1 VLRSYAAEMD
11 KIKDPVQGATKE
23 TQNTPS
29 LGTGL
34 ESQHSCLSATNVQ
47 SKAAQITTTKRC
59 PSVQNNGASS
69 EVVTAVDPSKNNQQ
83 QEIKH
88 SQSQRQNGTQVPAG
102 EAESNPKK
110 TRQRLRKGKWTIE
123 EEEYTSRII
132 QYFSTGFLTLP
143 DGATLRSYLAE
154 KLNCDPMRI
163 TKKFTGACCL
173 GRRAYHL
180 RDRPRASSAEVEMA
194 SFELLHLEQR
204 FRLRVEHE
212 QTGLPLP
219 PRHELLAS
227 QPTPTAAVV
236 SSLFTLQQ
244 GAPAFKAANHW
255 IQNPVIA
262 PNPAHAAL
270 LPGLAGIIPNANVPG
285 SNANLNLQNSS
296 TLLLAAGQLLLQN
309 PSERTQASNSSSA
322 AATAPLQ
329 MLNNLVAS
337 YALSRA
343 LTQHQ
348 AGISVL
354 QPPGSSASP
363 VSSTA
368 PKITNS
374 SSAPPTSTFNFID
387 PDITTNAT
395 KKSPQRLVVRSQE
408 NFPQNVQSYQ
418 QQQHEKTN
426 PSTSTPQI
434 SKKEEHTK
442 KLKAAFEEQQRALRM
457 AYEKSLQDAHER
469 EEKSFAAEIQH
480 AVSDSKGTKPTAD
493 ANTASSNSKPSID
506 TVSPAEQ
513 LQRSYEA
520 HLASLQKAEQ
530 QASLKTSSKF
540 PSPQTELTSVAEV
553 EANRTDNTKTK
564 RGGKS
569 SQNKT
574 QDEEAGAILLGFLN
588 SLRESFEDA
597 VEAKDGNGNKET
609 NKRNIN
615 ITRSRKVTAGGP
627 KKQSITNVQLE
638 SSTVM
643 TEVSSDS
650 SSHIN
655 DRRNVNDN
663 NHPHV
668 SIKSRRQASDPITS
682 LSHFQSSKRKV
693 KPASVT
699 ETSSSTSSQPT
710 IEQPSSSDSK
720 SDKMGHSSSEESEKE
735 ITASRRI
742 SKGPPRKR
750 LKGFHEPHEFTRENL
765 MAHSKRMDM
774 ECGQSGDASNS
785 DE

>member
-1 VLRSYAAEMD
+1 VLHSYAAKMD
-11 KIKDPVQGATKE
+11 KVINLVQSATKE
-23 TQNTPS
+23 TQNAASTVIR
-29 LGTGL
+29 L
-34 ESQHSCLSATNVQ
+34 ESERSNLFAVNVE
-47 SKAAQITTTKRC
+47 SKTAQITTPKRY
-59 PSVQNNGASS
+59 PDQLSVQNNGISS
-69 EVVTAVDPSKNNQQ
+69 EVMTASDPSKNKQL
-83 QEIKH
+83 QETKN
-88 SQSQRQNGTQVPAG
+88 SQSQRQNRTQVPA
-102 EAESNPKK
+102 AEFGANPKK

-132 QYFSTGFLTLP
+132 QYFSTGLLTLP

-180 RDRPRASSAEVEMA
+180 RDRPRASPTEIEMA

-236 SSLFTLQQ
+236 PSLFTLQQ
-244 GAPAFKAANHW
+244 GVPAVKATNHW

-262 PNPAHAAL
+262 PSPGHPSL
-270 LPGLAGIIPNANVPG
+270 LPRLTGIIPNATVP
-285 SNANLNLQNSS
+285 NAHANFNLQNSS
-296 TLLLAAGQLLLQN
+296 SLLLAAGQLLLQN
-309 PSERTQASNSSSA
+309 PSERTQASNS

-343 LTQHQ
+343 ITQQQ
-348 AGISVL
+348 AGMSVL
-354 QPPGSSASP
+354 QTPGSSTSP
-363 VSSTA
+363 ISRAV

-374 SSAPPTSTFNFID
+374 SSAPPTSTFNFNV

-395 KKSPQRLVVRSQE
+395 KKSPQKLVVGSQE
-408 NFPQNVQSYQ
+408 QFSENVQSYR
-418 QQQHEKTN
+418 QQQHEKSN
-426 PSTSTPQI
+426 LSTSMPQV

-457 AYEKSLQDAHER
+457 AYEKSLQDAQER
-469 EEKSFAAEIQH
+469 EETYFDSEIPDAET
-480 AVSDSKGTKPTAD
+480 DSNGTKPTTD
-493 ANTASSNSKPSID
+493 ASTTSSNSKTSLD

-513 LQRSYEA
+513 LQRSYDA
-520 HLASLQKAEQ
+520 HLASLQRAEQ
-530 QASLKTSSKF
+530 QDSLKISYKSSSQSESASGAVVEGNK
-540 PSPQTELTSVAEV
+540 TES
-553 EANRTDNTKTK
+553 TKTEGRK
-564 RGGKS
+564 KS
-569 SQNKT
+569 SQKI
-574 QDEEAGAILLGFLN
+574 QDEEAGAILLGFLS

-597 VEAKDGNGNKET
+597 VEAKDGKKEKERSS
-609 NKRNIN
+609 NS
-615 ITRSRKVTAGGP
+615 TRSKNVTAVGP
-627 KKQSITNVQLE
+627 ETESIPAVQLE
-638 SSTVM
+638 LSTVM

-650 SSHIN
+650 STHIAESCN
-655 DRRNVNDN
+655 GNDN
-663 NHPHV
+663 GHPHV
-668 SIKSRRQASDPITS
+668 SINSRRQASDPITS

-710 IEQPSSSDSK
+710 IEQPSSSQEDSK
-720 SDKMGHSSSEESEKE
+720 SDKMGHSSSEESEKK

-774 ECGQSGDASNS
+774 ECGQSGDASSS